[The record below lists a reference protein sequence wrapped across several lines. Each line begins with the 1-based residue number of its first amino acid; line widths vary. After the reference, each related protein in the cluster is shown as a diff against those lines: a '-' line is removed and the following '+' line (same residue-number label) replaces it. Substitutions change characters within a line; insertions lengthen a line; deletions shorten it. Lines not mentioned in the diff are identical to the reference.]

1 MAAQLNW
8 SLTYFPRVVSCGNKV
23 NEKPVM
29 RGLCSH
35 LNDQHSM
42 LCPSSDTRNT
52 RARAHSTASVPLVFA
67 PRPVLCLCS
76 SPFVGSP
83 LSSSPNLTPSSK
95 CKVLPGPLILYC
107 SLSQPSFCAGQG
119 KALNEGVGVSSADF
133 WPLETILIATIS
145 EMRGATDL

>member
-8 SLTYFPRVVSCGNKV
+8 SLTCFPRVVSCGNKV
-23 NEKPVM
+23 NKKPVM

-35 LNDQHSM
+35 LNDQHS
-42 LCPSSDTRNT
+42 DTRNT
-52 RARAHSTASVPLVFA
+52 WARAHSTASVPLVFA
-67 PRPVLCLCS
+67 PRPVSCLCS
-76 SPFVGSP
+76 SPFVGNP

-95 CKVLPGPLILYC
+95 CKALPGPLILYR

-145 EMRGATDL
+145 EMRGAADL